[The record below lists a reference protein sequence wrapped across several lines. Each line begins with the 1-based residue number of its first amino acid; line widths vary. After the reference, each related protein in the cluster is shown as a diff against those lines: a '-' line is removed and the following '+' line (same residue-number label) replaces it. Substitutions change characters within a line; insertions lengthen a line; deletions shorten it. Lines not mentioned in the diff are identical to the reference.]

1 MCVGN
6 VQDVQHHANMKQRII
21 LMFMFLCMALLGT
34 SAAVGDRYELV
45 ANVEMLTDGDEV
57 IIVCRD
63 YGVAMSSVQE
73 KTYILPTPID
83 ISADGSLAE
92 VSQANTLVLKLHAM
106 AGYWRLETGGGSLC
120 ASGSGSY
127 VLTIGDKN
135 NRNGVDK
142 AAIGFDADGNACI
155 DFNVSSYK
163 RIKYNGTDRF
173 ACYYTYGVQPSVQL
187 YRKERKVPEVEALA
201 FDELAD
207 NSALAADNLSVR
219 ARSVTIGR
227 TFAADG
233 GCSTLCLPFALTA
246 ADVAETFRGAYV
258 YEYSGVAA
266 TADSVVFRFRRV
278 QQTVAGTPYIIV
290 VPESAAGDIVRP
302 ELHDKIITAAQ
313 PTAVKRVSGGK
324 AYSFVGTLNAA
335 ELPAEGSVRF
345 VGSSGRRLVT
355 PNQAAPL
362 RGLRAYF
369 VLPEAVP
376 TVGADASA
384 DGRLCIVSLGG
395 QTVGLRQVSADN
407 GNAACRRV
415 FTLSGQAAA
424 GALKRGVYVQG
435 SKKRAA
441 MP

>member
-21 LMFMFLCMALLGT
+21 LLLMFLCMALLGT
-34 SAAVGDRYELV
+34 SAVVGDRYELV
-45 ANVEMLTDGDEV
+45 ANAEMLTDGDEV

-83 ISADGSLAE
+83 ISADGSMAE
-92 VSQANTLVLKLHAM
+92 VSQPNTLVLRLHAM
-106 AGYWRLETGGGSLC
+106 AGYWRLEADGGSLC

-155 DFNVSSYK
+155 DFSVSSYK

-207 NSALAADNLSVR
+207 NSALAAENLSVR

-246 ADVAETFRGAYV
+246 ADVAETFRGACV

-266 TADSVVFRFRRV
+266 TADSVVFRFRQV

-290 VPESAAGDIVRP
+290 VPESTMGDIVRP

-335 ELPAEGSVRF
+335 ELPAVGSVRF

-355 PNQAAPL
+355 PNQTAPL

-384 DGRLCIVSLGG
+384 DGRLCVVSLGG

-407 GNAACRRV
+407 GDAACRRV

-435 SKKRAA
+435 GKKRAA